1 VNVLDFRS
9 DTLTQP
15 TPAMRRAMAEAE
27 VGDDVYGE
35 DPTVRRL
42 EDTLAERLGFERGLF
57 FPSGTMANQAAL
69 LLLAPRASEVLAPEG
84 AHVFEFE
91 LAAPAMLAG
100 VLVRGLPAPGGRPE
114 PTSLRR
120 AVHRSVHQAPTA
132 LFWLENTHNLAG
144 GTVVDE
150 ARTQALLAAARA
162 EGLRAHLD
170 GARIWN
176 AAVALNTAPAAL
188 AQGFDSA
195 MVSLSKG
202 LGAPVGSV
210 LLLPEA
216 LYAEARRYRKV
227 LGGGMRQ
234 AGVLA
239 AAALV
244 ALEDWEKTLAND
256 HAQAQALAEGFRSL
270 GLSVDPWPETNMV
283 YLQVENA
290 PGFSQKLEAV
300 GVRALALGADRVRF
314 VTHRD
319 LPENAAQEALS
330 RIARILEA
338 GPV

>member
-1 VNVLDFRS
+1 MRAIDFRS

-42 EDTLAERLGFERGLF
+42 EATLAELLGFEAGLF
-57 FPSGTMANQAAL
+57 FPSGTMANQTAL
-69 LLLAPRASEVLAPEG
+69 LLHAPRATEVLAPEG

-91 LAAPAMLAG
+91 LAAPGMLAG
-100 VLVRGLPAPGGRPE
+100 TLVRTLPAPLGRPDPE
-114 PTSLRR
+114 ALAR
-120 AVHRSVHQAPTA
+120 AVHAGPHQAPTS

-144 GTVVDE
+144 GTVVPRE
-150 ARTQALLAAARA
+150 TTRALLEVAQER
-162 EGLRAHLD
+162 GLRTHLD

-176 AAVALNTAPAAL
+176 AAVALGQPPAAV
-188 AQGFDSA
+188 ARGFDTV

-210 LLLPEA
+210 LLMPES
-216 LYAEARRYRKV
+216 LLGEARRYRKV

-239 AAALV
+239 AAGLV
-244 ALEDWEKTLAND
+244 ALDGWERTIAAD
-256 HAQAQALAEGFRSL
+256 HAKARRLAEGLRAL
-270 GLSVDPWPETNMV
+270 GYGLDPEPETNMV
-283 YLQVENA
+283 YLKTQDA
-290 PGFSQKLEAV
+290 PGFVRRLETV
-300 GVRALALGADRVRF
+300 GVRALPLGSDRVRF

-319 LPENAAQEALS
+319 LSPEDVEEALS
-330 RIARILEA
+330 RIAGL
-338 GPV
+338 